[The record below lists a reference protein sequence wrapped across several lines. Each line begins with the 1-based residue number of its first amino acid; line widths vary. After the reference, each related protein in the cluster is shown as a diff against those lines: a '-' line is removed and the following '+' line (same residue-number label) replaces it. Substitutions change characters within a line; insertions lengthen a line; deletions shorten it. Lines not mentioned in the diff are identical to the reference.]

1 MSTTLNYN
9 PVFYNKSKLQPLNN
23 CKTTQRENFSMETI
37 SNTKLNINAQSKM
50 TKNKIVLSKRGK
62 CKSFFIP
69 TDNNYF
75 DNNIKSL
82 N

>member
-50 TKNKIVLSKRGK
+50 TKK
-62 CKSFFIP
+62 
-69 TDNNYF
+69 
-75 DNNIKSL
+75 
-82 N
+82 

>member
-1 MSTTLNYN
+1 MSTILNYN

-50 TKNKIVLSKRGK
+50 SKNKIVLSKKGK
-62 CKSFFIP
+62 V
-69 TDNNYF
+69 
-75 DNNIKSL
+75 
-82 N
+82 